1 MRVEYVDHFGT
12 DLTVVN
18 AARVSLDKHHEDFQ
32 ASDEGLIKYLAA
44 HGHWTPFSH
53 PTICLRVTVPI
64 FVANQLKRHVVG
76 LTLNEVSRR
85 YVDSEPEFYIT
96 DKLGARAENKKQGAK
111 ENEFVTE
118 LKDEIYPEATH
129 SVFSLLDYVN
139 KEALANY
146 NYLLE
151 NGVAPEDAR
160 MVLPLSL
167 YTSWYWTG
175 SLYAFARVYSLR
187 AKPDAQRQTQEVAHM
202 ISAIVEPLFPFSWSA
217 LCQKD
222 GS

>member
-1 MRVEYVDHFGT
+1 MKIEYVDHFGT

-18 AARVSLDKHHEDFQ
+18 AARVSLDKHHEKFQ
-32 ASDEGLIKYLAA
+32 ETDEKLIKYLAI

-96 DKLGARAENKKQGAK
+96 DKFGARAENKKQGAK
-111 ENEFVTE
+111 DGEFIT
-118 LKDEIYPEATH
+118 
-129 SVFSLLDYVN
+129 LLDVDSGGYPPTVEEFLFS
-139 KEALANY
+139 KKEEALEDY
-146 NYLLE
+146 NWLLR

-160 MVLPLSL
+160 MVLPLNV

-175 SLYAFARVYSLR
+175 SLYAYSRIYNLR

-202 ISAIVEPLFPFSWSA
+202 IGDIIQPMFPYSWKA
-217 LCQKD
+217 LTFKD
-222 GS
+222 